1 MALDTML
8 AAEIEQQLKTMG
20 RKERAQFTLDLVEV
34 VHRYATSDAVG
45 EERVSDDEGLG
56 AVVAAARTH
65 LEQTEADAT
74 E

>member
-56 AVVAAARTH
+56 AVLEAARTH

>member
-65 LEQTEADAT
+65 LESTEADAT